1 MSYNNTSSIRI
12 RFINKSHPEHLGPDG
27 TISTQAPGVMSRA
40 SATRRGERTPVSEDL
55 VRDCDLA
62 MWSLDAPAVQ
72 PDGSSAADRDLRQI
86 HGAVAAEP
94 AR

>member
-1 MSYNNTSSIRI
+1 
-12 RFINKSHPEHLGPDG
+12 
-27 TISTQAPGVMSRA
+27 MSRA

-72 PDGSSAADRDLRQI
+72 PVGDTAPRSLQIRTVRRGVKTGHRLRTEISDRFTALWQRNRLGDGPSSP
-86 HGAVAAEP
+86 EP
-94 AR
+94 TGSRYGER